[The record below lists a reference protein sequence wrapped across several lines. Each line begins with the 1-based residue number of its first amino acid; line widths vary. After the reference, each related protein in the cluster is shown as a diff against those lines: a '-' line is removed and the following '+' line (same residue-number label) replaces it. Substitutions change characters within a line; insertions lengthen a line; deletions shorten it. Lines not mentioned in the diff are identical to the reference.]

1 MWPLP
6 TTQTLHLSTDESLI
20 IRLRS
25 IEAEGIR
32 YFIGWE
38 RPPDVVR
45 SRKGRSKTKGERGT
59 GYARLRGSARQAE
72 FESAVQ
78 EKILDICKNAGYSY
92 LFYMNNWGCDMATTS
107 LSLGEHWEVFIKNE
121 VASGRYGS
129 ASEVIR
135 DALRHMEE
143 RNSKL
148 AALRAHLAEGEERA
162 RKGEFVKDY
171 SLEGLLTE
179 LDQEG

>member
-1 MWPLP
+1 
-6 TTQTLHLSTDESLI
+6 
-20 IRLRS
+20 
-25 IEAEGIR
+25 
-32 YFIGWE
+32 
-38 RPPDVVR
+38 
-45 SRKGRSKTKGERGT
+45 
-59 GYARLRGSARQAE
+59 
-72 FESAVQ
+72 
-78 EKILDICKNAGYSY
+78 
-92 LFYMNNWGCDMATTS
+92 MATTS
-107 LSLGEHWEVFIKNE
+107 LSLGEHWEVFIKKE

-148 AALRAHLAEGEERA
+148 AALRAHLAEGEEQA